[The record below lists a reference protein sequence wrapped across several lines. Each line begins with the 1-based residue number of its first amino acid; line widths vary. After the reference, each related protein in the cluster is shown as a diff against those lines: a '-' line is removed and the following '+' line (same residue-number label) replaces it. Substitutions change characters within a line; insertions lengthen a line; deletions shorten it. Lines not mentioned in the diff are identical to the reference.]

1 MAAMTAVWRTV
12 CFLAFFLSGF
22 GSTAA
27 ELPPVFVEAPQTS
40 TVGGKQ
46 QRFLNPTFTE

>member
-1 MAAMTAVWRTV
+1 MLAMTAVWRTV
-12 CFLAFFLSGF
+12 CLIVVFLAGF

-46 QRFLNPTFTE
+46 KRFLEEGFH